1 MEINHLMFFEKH
13 EETNFYCTIVDDS
26 GQVFYCESEEGQQ
39 PDGKWKLV
47 NLDLHALSQLH

>member
-26 GQVFYCESEEGQQ
+26 GQVFYCESDEGQQ

-47 NLDLHALSQLH
+47 NLDLYALSQLH